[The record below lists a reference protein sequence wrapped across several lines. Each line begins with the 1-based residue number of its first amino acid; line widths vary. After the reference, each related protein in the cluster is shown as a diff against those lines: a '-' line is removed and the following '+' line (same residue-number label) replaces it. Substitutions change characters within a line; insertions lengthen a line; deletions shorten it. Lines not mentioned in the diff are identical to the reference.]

1 VGDRYAQL
9 SGTAL
14 SIVIAIAL
22 VGGMLM
28 PYAAGVLGGAYGLR
42 VSFVLVP
49 VSLVLLATLL
59 GVLGRMRRTSHYV
72 DDATLIKRIEPMNAD

>member
-1 VGDRYAQL
+1 MVFGFVGDRYAEL

-28 PYAAGVLGGAYGLR
+28 PYAAGVVGGGYGLR

-49 VSLVLLATLL
+49 VSLVVLATLL
-59 GVLGRMRRTSHYV
+59 GVLARQIRRARAV
-72 DDATLIKRIEPMNAD
+72 QAPLADTA

>member
-1 VGDRYAQL
+1 MFGFVGDRYAQL

-14 SIVIAIAL
+14 SIVISIAL

-42 VSFVLVP
+42 VSFMLVP
-49 VSLVLLATLL
+49 ASLVLLATLL
-59 GVLGRMRRTSHYV
+59 GVLMRRLRGGRVAAPVS
-72 DDATLIKRIEPMNAD
+72 DI